1 MKVNLKT
8 LEGILCCCKLQVY
21 YNNLYAVCWFLHCMP
36 CCYSKCTVVICLCVY
51 VCTYVCTCMYVCF
64 QQILTLNVSNA
75 QTVLVA
81 GVNIII
87 LEDGTPLEVRNK
99 NLDLLCAKNTNG
111 SGESYVSVLD
121 SQTQMPFRK
130 PNLTYMQ
137 CAVYI

>member
-1 MKVNLKT
+1 MYSGYLF
-8 LEGILCCCKLQVY
+8 
-21 YNNLYAVCWFLHCMP
+21 VCVCM
-36 CCYSKCTVVICLCVY
+36 YIRMY
-51 VCTYVCTCMYVCF
+51 MYVCF
-64 QQILTLNVSNA
+64 QQIFTLNVSNA

-121 SQTQMPFRK
+121 SQAQMPFRK
-130 PNLTYMQ
+130 PNLPYTR